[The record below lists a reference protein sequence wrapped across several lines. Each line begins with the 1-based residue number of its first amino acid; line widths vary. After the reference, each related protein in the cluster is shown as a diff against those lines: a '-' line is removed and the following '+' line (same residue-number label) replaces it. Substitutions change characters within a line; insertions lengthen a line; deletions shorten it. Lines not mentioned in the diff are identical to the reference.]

1 MTSFTDRQIDGFAWS
16 RDGKQLAVLRGLN
29 AFDIVLMSN
38 FN

>member
-1 MTSFTDRQIDGFAWS
+1 MSFTDRQVAQFAWS
-16 RDGKQLAVLRGLN
+16 RDGKHLAVLRGIN

>member
-1 MTSFTDRQIDGFAWS
+1 MAFTDRQIAQFAWS
-16 RDGKQLAVLRGLN
+16 RDGKQLAVLRGLS